1 MAPPQ
6 VKIGIKRQ
14 KFMRIRGSTTNL
26 DCRFSKAS
34 VASRQIEVS
43 AQRDA
48 VPDSGGAEFLD
59 GVPHVFNGAEL
70 PVRAFPGVHRDGDA
84 RSGGRPEL

>member
-1 MAPPQ
+1 
-6 VKIGIKRQ
+6 
-14 KFMRIRGSTTNL
+14 MRIRRSTTDL

-34 VASRQIEVS
+34 GVASRQIEVS
-43 AQRDA
+43 AQREA
-48 VPDSGGAEFLD
+48 VPDSGGAELID

-84 RSGGRPEL
+84 RSGGRPE